1 MRLTE
6 TEARTNCSETRS
18 TTSSTFSNSN
28 AENSAVTFFP
38 SFEEQKGQVRRQ
50 HETRS
55 ALVERAAEKQRQLA
69 VVEQEL
75 REAAVQQLREDDAD
89 IQERLR
95 NKVQDLRRRRD
106 VAAGQAIRNHEA
118 RESPQLPFYWAT
130 RGQPLRRAESAVTH
144 GRGQFE
150 SQFCANATRGRES

>member
-1 MRLTE
+1 MPLTE
-6 TEARTNCSETRS
+6 SEARTNCSENT

-28 AENSAVTFFP
+28 AENSAVIFFP

-50 HETRS
+50 HETLP
-55 ALVERAAEKQRQLA
+55 ALAERASEKQRQLA
-69 VVEQEL
+69 AVEQEL

-89 IQERLR
+89 IQDRLR

-106 VAAGQAIRNHEA
+106 VAAGQAIRNNKA

-130 RGQPLRRAESAVTH
+130 RGQPLRRTESAVTH

-150 SQFCANATRGRES
+150 SQFRANATRERES